1 MQINLYWT
9 FNLHIQFTYPKINGS
24 LLLILELLFV
34 QFWEADKNKMRDERR
49 CYLKIFFVAL
59 YRYCKLRI
67 FINKTF
73 IKCYFCKY
81 YYNICLFLNNLVAIM
96 LKYSVPDNKI
106 RRLNKLE
113 FFDLLNRGKD
123 PHFDVFAE
131 TACLIAD
138 CPSSLIATMES
149 ETQTIQSCIGL
160 EIDSM
165 NRENTVCQYSIANGE
180 VVINETLLDN
190 RSPPDPLILA
200 GGIRLYARIPF
211 VDNESFELGTICLN
225 DYKHRA
231 ITESQITTLKKFKI
245 LTEKSIT
252 MDMLNEQI
260 GGDDYF
266 KEIFLNL
273 LINELNQTK
282 NDIDT
287 AAAIKNTGD
296 AKMILHKLKGTV
308 GTAGLF
314 SLSEC
319 ALKWEKK
326 ADDNM
331 DFSAMKKEII
341 EEITIGLNII
351 KSLIKYNQKLC

>member
-1 MQINLYWT
+1 MQLNLYWT
-9 FNLHIQFTYPKINGS
+9 FNLHIQ
-24 LLLILELLFV
+24 
-34 QFWEADKNKMRDERR
+34 
-49 CYLKIFFVAL
+49 
-59 YRYCKLRI
+59 YRYCKLRV

-73 IKCYFCKY
+73 IKCYCKY

-106 RRLNKLE
+106 GRLNKFE

-123 PHFDVFAE
+123 PQFDVFAE
-131 TACLIAD
+131 TACLIAN
-138 CPSSLIATMES
+138 CPSSLIAIMES

-165 NRENTVCQYSIANGE
+165 DRENMVCQYSIANGE
-180 VVINETLLDN
+180 VAIINETLLDN
-190 RSPPDPLILA
+190 RSRPDPLILA
-200 GGIRLYARIPF
+200 AGIRFYARIPF
-211 VDNESFELGTICLN
+211 VDDESFELGTVCLI
-225 DYKHRA
+225 DYKPRA
-231 ITESQITTLKKFKI
+231 IIESQITTLKKFEI
-245 LTEKSIT
+245 LTEKYIN

-296 AKMILHKLKGTV
+296 AKMILHKLKGT
-308 GTAGLF
+308 AGFF

>member
-1 MQINLYWT
+1 
-9 FNLHIQFTYPKINGS
+9 
-24 LLLILELLFV
+24 
-34 QFWEADKNKMRDERR
+34 
-49 CYLKIFFVAL
+49 
-59 YRYCKLRI
+59 
-67 FINKTF
+67 
-73 IKCYFCKY
+73 
-81 YYNICLFLNNLVAIM
+81 M

-106 RRLNKLE
+106 GRLNKFE

-123 PHFDVFAE
+123 LQFDVFAE
-131 TACLIAD
+131 TACLIAN
-138 CPSSLIATMES
+138 CPSSLIAIMES
-149 ETQTIQSCIGL
+149 ETHTIQSCIGL

-165 NRENTVCQYSIANGE
+165 DRENMVCQYSIANGE
-180 VVINETLLDN
+180 VAIINETLLDN
-190 RSPPDPLILA
+190 RSRPDPLILA
-200 GGIRLYARIPF
+200 AGICFYARIPF
-211 VDNESFELGTICLN
+211 VDDESFELGTVCLI
-225 DYKHRA
+225 DYKPRA
-231 ITESQITTLKKFKI
+231 IIESQITALKKFEI
-245 LTEKSIT
+245 LTEKYIN

-260 GGDDYF
+260 GGDGYF

-296 AKMILHKLKGTV
+296 AKMILHKLKETA